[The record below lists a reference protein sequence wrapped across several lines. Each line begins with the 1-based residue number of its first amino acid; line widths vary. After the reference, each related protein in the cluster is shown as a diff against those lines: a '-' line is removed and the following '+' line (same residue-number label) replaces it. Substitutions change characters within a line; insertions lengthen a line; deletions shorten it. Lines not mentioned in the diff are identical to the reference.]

1 MKTFLKGNFTK
12 SRKTNKLQRIFVLQ
26 VVKFRADNMDN
37 CDKDIKI
44 IKTDSGN
51 TVTIRNETESD
62 YRAVENLVRE
72 SFWNVY
78 CPGCREHFVLK
89 KMREDKNFIRQL
101 DFVMEID
108 GEPIGQIVYVASE
121 VDCGNGK
128 KSPVLTFGPISIAPS
143 FKRKGYGKMLLDYSL
158 DKAKEYGA
166 SAVFITGNIDF
177 YGKSGFVPAKSK
189 GIIYADDPDAEYFL
203 VKELEEGFLERNKG
217 VYRDPECYFVS
228 EKYSEEFEKYEKTF
242 PEKTKLKLPGQ
253 LFD

>member
-1 MKTFLKGNFTK
+1 MKIFLKGNFTK
-12 SRKTNKLQRIFVLQ
+12 SRKTNKLQRIFVLR
-26 VVKFRADNMDN
+26 VVKFRADNMGN
-37 CDKDIKI
+37 CDKNIKI

-51 TVTIRNETESD
+51 TVTIRNETEND

-89 KMREDKNFIRQL
+89 KMREGKNFIRQL

-158 DKAKEYGA
+158 DKAKE
-166 SAVFITGNIDF
+166 
-177 YGKSGFVPAKSK
+177 
-189 GIIYADDPDAEYFL
+189 
-203 VKELEEGFLERNKG
+203 
-217 VYRDPECYFVS
+217 
-228 EKYSEEFEKYEKTF
+228 
-242 PEKTKLKLPGQ
+242 
-253 LFD
+253 